1 MASEE
6 TNNIVVKP
14 VDKER
19 VKGIW
24 MVALV
29 LAVVTGI
36 EFLFAFTMAPG
47 TLRTSIFVGLTIVK
61 AFYIVGEFM
70 HLKHEAKVLIWSIL
84 IPMLFVVWLIIALLI
99 EGNAIYDV
107 RF

>member
-84 IPMLFVVWLIIALLI
+84 IPMLFIVWLIIALLI